1 MLRSMTGYGK
11 AEGAVGSRKYTVEV
25 RSLNGKNLDLTVR
38 MPSVLKEK
46 EMDLRTEVGARIVRG
61 KCDVAI
67 HFEADAAEAKQELNA
82 PVVASH
88 VASLRSLAEETGQ
101 PTDNLLALA
110 LRFADATQS
119 TRETFDHEAWEGIH
133 ALLLE
138 ALDHFES
145 FRTQEGGTLEADFRG
160 RLDEIARLEAG
171 LDPLLEARIQR
182 VRDRIRTNL
191 EEVVDRAGIDESR
204 FEQEVLFYIEK
215 MDVSEERTRLN
226 AHIAYF
232 REIMESG
239 DAQGKK
245 LGFVAQEMGREI
257 NTLGSKANDA
267 ELQRIVVQMKDE
279 LEKIKE
285 QVLNVL

>member
-1 MLRSMTGYGK
+1 MTGYGK
-11 AEGAVGSRKYTVEV
+11 SEGAVGSRKYTVEV
-25 RSLNGKNLDLTVR
+25 RSLNGKNLDMTVR

-46 EMDLRTEVGARIVRG
+46 EMDLRTEVGAFIGRG

-67 HFEADAAEAKQELNA
+67 HFEADAAEVKQELNS

-88 VASLRSLAEETGQ
+88 VQALRDLAEKTGQ
-101 PTDNLLALA
+101 PTDNLLPMA
-110 LRFADATQS
+110 LRFADSMQS
-119 TRETFDHEAWEGIH
+119 TRETFDEEAWMGIH
-133 ALLLE
+133 ELLVE
-138 ALDHFES
+138 ALQSFES
-145 FRTQEGGTLEADFRG
+145 FRLQEGGVLEGDFRN
-160 RLDEIARLEAG
+160 RLDEIERLESG
-171 LDPLLEARIQR
+171 LDPLLDARIQR

-191 EEVVDRAGIDESR
+191 EEVVDRKVIDEGR

-215 MDVSEERTRLN
+215 MDVSEERTRLQ

-232 REIMESG
+232 REIMADGE
-239 DAQGKK
+239 AQGKK

-267 ELQRIVVQMKDE
+267 DLQRIVVQMKDE